1 MVIIYCRCAVCWKPH
16 KMICV
21 ALQRICHLNLKM
33 VFTFKLSFEKTFL
46 TCHWAWSN
54 VQDCYLLLK
63 SNLQRNI
70 NFSKEISNSKHH
82 SQFLIITIDKT
93 IFDNAIMRARSR
105 FCLGLIFHYSWKRR
119 WERWV
124 NIQSTL
130 AVSGGNWYGTGGIG

>member
-1 MVIIYCRCAVCWKPH
+1 
-16 KMICV
+16 MICV

-33 VFTFKLSFEKTFL
+33 LFTFKLSFEKTFL

-82 SQFLIITIDKT
+82 LQFLIITIDKT
-93 IFDNAIMRARSR
+93 IFDNAITQPLLFGFDFPLFLKKKMREVSEYSKYSR
-105 FCLGLIFHYSWKRR
+105 CLREKLVWDWWNWLDSDSRPLRR
-119 WERWV
+119 ADLL
-124 NIQSTL
+124 QK
-130 AVSGGNWYGTGGIG
+130 